1 VHDYIFQ
8 LLTKLCPEQQVK
20 AQLWEG
26 LLVHKLCDAYRR
38 AMDHARFL
46 LAIERGGKP
55 STFNHYFNAN
65 LQTKRNER
73 MCKSLKALA
82 VAFAD
87 DEEYIPVKALRQHST
102 VDKDN
107 GQQVCEDILDTLM
120 SYYKVARKRF
130 VDVVC
135 QQVIYH
141 FLMDT
146 DESPLR
152 IFSSDLVMSLDAEE
166 LEMVA
171 GEDAD
176 SKRRRDILKREMGS
190 LEEALKILRS

>member
-1 VHDYIFQ
+1 
-8 LLTKLCPEQQVK
+8 
-20 AQLWEG
+20 
-26 LLVHKLCDAYRR
+26 
-38 AMDHARFL
+38 
-46 LAIERGGKP
+46 
-55 STFNHYFNAN
+55 
-65 LQTKRNER
+65 
-73 MCKSLKALA
+73 MCKSVEALA
-82 VAFAD
+82 VSFIND
-87 DEEYIPVKALRQHST
+87 DNKYIAIEALRQHST
-102 VDKDN
+102 IDKDN

-141 FLMDT
+141 FLMDS

-152 IFSSDLVMSLDAEE
+152 IFSPDLVMGLDAEE

-176 SKRRRDILKREMGS
+176 SRRRRDILKREMGS
-190 LEEALKILRS
+190 LEEALRILRS